1 MCMSCIS
8 FMVVKYMLTGIRFRV
23 CLYMAKVNKLRRK
36 SDSQSLRRTPYVLR
50 AVKDVCAKKKSAKP
64 LKKKDWEDV
73 NCSVCMESPHNAVL
87 LLCSSY
93 DKGCRPYMCATDH
106 RYSNCLE
113 QYQKAYTK
121 VSSIQNS
128 QEWDL
133 SVGYLGF
140 NSSEGE
146 PIEKGEKPELLCPL
160 CRGQVKGCTVVERAR
175 KHLNAKKR
183 TCLQDKCSFSGTY
196 RELKKHV
203 KSKHP
208 LARPR
213 AVDPVLQEKWKK
225 LEGERERN
233 DVISTIMS
241 STPGAVVLGD
251 YVLEPNHDGIYSDS
265 DSELDDYID
274 DLGFGPFV
282 GLSGALFSQ
291 RRFQTDYDSLDDDD
305 DFSRAAASISSVA
318 PRRSFPRNRV
328 IFGRPRRRRRNR
340 EERAPGRFV

>member
-1 MCMSCIS
+1 
-8 FMVVKYMLTGIRFRV
+8 
-23 CLYMAKVNKLRRK
+23 MAKVNKLQRK
-36 SDSQSLRRTPYVLR
+36 PESRSLRTASYALK
-50 AVKDVCAKKKSAKP
+50 AFKDVRSKKKSDKALKK
-64 LKKKDWEDV
+64 KKKDWEDV
-73 NCSVCMESPHNAVL
+73 TCSVCMESPHNAVL

-93 DKGCRPYMCATDH
+93 DKGCRPYMCATGH

-121 VSSIQNS
+121 
-128 QEWDL
+128 
-133 SVGYLGF
+133 YLPSKIRKDGTDQL
-140 NSSEGE
+140 
-146 PIEKGEKPELLCPL
+146 KT
-160 CRGQVKGCTVVERAR
+160 QVKGCTVVERAR

-183 TCLQDKCSFSGTY
+183 TCLQDNCSFSGTY
-196 RELKKHV
+196 KELKKHV

-225 LEGERERN
+225 LERERERN

-265 DSELDDYID
+265 DSDSELDDYID

-282 GLSGALFSQ
+282 GINGGLFSQ
-291 RRFQTDYDSLDDDD
+291 RRYQRDYDSLDDD
-305 DFSRAAASISSVA
+305 DFSRAAASNSSDA
-318 PRRSFPRNRV
+318 PRRTFRRNRI

-340 EERAPGRFV
+340 EEPGRFV

>member
-1 MCMSCIS
+1 
-8 FMVVKYMLTGIRFRV
+8 
-23 CLYMAKVNKLRRK
+23 MAKVNKLRRK
-36 SDSQSLRRTPYVLR
+36 YDSQSLRRTPYALK
-50 AVKDVCAKKKSAKP
+50 AFKDVRAKRKTDKAS
-64 LKKKDWEDV
+64 KKKDWEDV
-73 NCSVCMESPHNAVL
+73 TCSVCMESPHNAVL

-93 DKGCRPYMCATDH
+93 DKGCRPYMCATGH

-121 VSSIQNS
+121 VSSIHNS
-128 QEWDL
+128 QEWDR
-133 SVGYLGF
+133 SVGNLGF

-146 PIEKGEKPELLCPL
+146 SSEKGEKPELLCPL

-183 TCLQDKCSFSGTY
+183 NCLQDKCSFSGTY

-225 LEGERERN
+225 LERERERS

-251 YVLEPNHDGIYSDS
+251 YVLEPNHGGMYSDSEGDS

-282 GLSGALFSQ
+282 GLSGGLFSQ
-291 RRFQTDYDSLDDDD
+291 GRFQVDFDSLDDN
-305 DFSRAAASISSVA
+305 DFSRAAASIPSVP

-328 IFGRPRRRRRNR
+328 IFGRAMRQRTNR
-340 EERAPGRFV
+340 GERAPGRFV